1 MALLVLLW
9 EALFFSP
16 VPEQREYA
24 SQMVEVYPA
33 LLDSMDLEA
42 VLTRCSQY
50 RSETFNTPKHIFP
63 LSSLMDSVLGTYGRL
78 IRKPFRKG
86 YNAGLRVCTAMWWS

>member
-24 SQMVEVYPA
+24 SQMVEAYPA
-33 LLDSMDLEA
+33 LWNYVDLEA

-50 RSETFNTPKHIFP
+50 RSETFNSTKHIFP

-78 IRKPFRKG
+78 IRKPFGKD
-86 YNAGLRVCTAMWWS
+86 

>member
-1 MALLVLLW
+1 MAKEFGDLALLVLLW

-33 LLDSMDLEA
+33 LLDSADLEA

-50 RSETFNTPKHIFP
+50 RSETFNSTKHIFP
-63 LSSLMDSVLGTYGRL
+63 LFSLMDSVLGIYIRL
-78 IRKPFRKG
+78 AYKE
-86 YNAGLRVCTAMWWS
+86 AVW